1 MIRLYFVRHG
11 ETEWNKI
18 GKFQGSAD
26 VSLNDIGKIQADLTA
41 EYIKKFKFDKIYSSP
56 LKRAFETASKI
67 AEKQNIG
74 IIKDER
80 LKEMNFG
87 DWEGLSFDCIEAK
100 WPGRLKEMYYSPDK
114 VNIPNGET
122 FLQVQMRTKNF
133 LNNLLEIEGDK
144 NYLIVSHGV
153 TLRTIFCNLLG
164 IPLNKAWNLSQKN
177 ANISCIEYRDKNRS
191 ILNFLNYTDHLSK
204 VKE

>member
-133 LNNLLEIEGDK
+133 LNNLLENEGDK

-164 IPLNKAWNLSQKN
+164 IP
-177 ANISCIEYRDKNRS
+177 
-191 ILNFLNYTDHLSK
+191 
-204 VKE
+204 